1 MNNRRK
7 KSLFKT
13 LGTLLSFTAFAG
25 VGIFLTLMNRFGTDY
40 DLREILIVSYLIAF
54 TAVFGGF
61 IFLVNRLNR

>member
-13 LGTLLSFTAFAG
+13 LGTLLSVTAFAG
-25 VGIFLTLMNRFGTDY
+25 VGIFLTFMSRFGTDY

-54 TAVFGGF
+54 AVVFGGF
-61 IFLVNRLNR
+61 IFLVNWLNR